1 MMPRTLLNL
10 TVLAAAL
17 SGTAAL
23 AHHSPVGVFR
33 TDERATVDGVLVS
46 IVYRRPHS
54 YLEVRAPDGRDQMR
68 LWAIECG
75 DVRQVRERVA
85 DGALRPGDRVI
96 VTGDPARDDG
106 QWRVRLRRLVRPDD
120 GWEWREADR

>member
-1 MMPRTLLNL
+1 M
-10 TVLAAAL
+10 
-17 SGTAAL
+17 
-23 AHHSPVGVFR
+23 
-33 TDERATVDGVLVS
+33 EVLVS